1 MSIVRNVSQCSSHH
15 NNGQKSCQHVRRL
28 SGQHHLY
35 TGKLAYVSCNFK
47 MLGHYTLAG
56 LQGQVQLCAAALA
69 VMKNY
74 IAQ

>member
-1 MSIVRNVSQCSSHH
+1 M
-15 NNGQKSCQHVRRL
+15 RL